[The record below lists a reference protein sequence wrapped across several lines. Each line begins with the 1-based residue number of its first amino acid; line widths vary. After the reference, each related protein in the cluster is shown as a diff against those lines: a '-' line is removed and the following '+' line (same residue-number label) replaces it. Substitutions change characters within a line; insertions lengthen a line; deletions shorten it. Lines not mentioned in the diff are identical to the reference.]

1 MARSFALALA
11 MSLAAVPSMAEAPPF
26 AASARVGDAELAS
39 MRGGFAVA
47 GGIDVAAAAQMD
59 AAVDGSLVLRTV
71 FRVDQ
76 AGATSLAVYAPLP
89 GQTGPAF
96 TAAPTGTTTT
106 SASAPVVIAAD
117 RAGGLTTLQPG
128 STTPVLVASSTVGN
142 ASVGLAPTGLAPLS
156 VPNGGLRTAAG
167 QLTVSPVPLGTQIA
181 LNGQMY
187 SVVQLVGQAF
197 QNVLT
202 NSGNNRAIDTATTIN
217 VDLRNTGA
225 TQAAAGAARIQG
237 ITSDLALRLVR

>member
-1 MARSFALALA
+1 MARPIALALA
-11 MSLAAVPSMAEAPPF
+11 MSLAALPSLAKAPPF
-26 AASARVGDAELAS
+26 AVRLRVKDAELAA

-47 GGIDVAAAAQMD
+47 GGIDVAAAVQMD
-59 AAVDGSLVLRTV
+59 AGVNGLLVLRTV

-89 GQTGPAF
+89 GQAAPAF
-96 TAAPTGTTTT
+96 TAAHTVTT
-106 SASAPVVIAAD
+106 SATVPVVITAD
-117 RAGGLTTLQPG
+117 RSGGVTTLWPG
-128 STTPVLVASSTVGN
+128 STTPALVASSTVGD
-142 ASVGLAPTGLAPLS
+142 ASVGVAPTGLAPLS
-156 VPNGGLRTAAG
+156 VPSTGLRTAGG
-167 QLTVSPVPLGTQIA
+167 QLTVSPVPTGTQIA

-217 VDLRNTGA
+217 VDLRNTSA
-225 TQAAAGAARIQG
+225 TQAAAGAARIAG

>member
-11 MSLAAVPSMAEAPPF
+11 MSLAALPSLADAPPF
-26 AASARVGDAELAS
+26 AANARVGDAELAS

-47 GGIDVAAAAQMD
+47 GGIDVAAAVQMD
-59 AAVDGSLVLRTV
+59 AGVDGSLVLRTV

-76 AGATSLAVYAPLP
+76 LGATSLAVYAPLP

-96 TAAPTGTTTT
+96 TATQTGTT

-128 STTPVLVASSTVGN
+128 STTPALVASSTVGN
-142 ASVGLAPTGLAPLS
+142 PAVGLAPAGLAPLS
-156 VPNGGLRTAAG
+156 VPGGGLQTAAG
-167 QLTVSPVPLGTQIA
+167 HLTVSAVPLGTQIA
-181 LNGQMY
+181 LNGQMF
-187 SVVQLVGQAF
+187 SVTQLVGQAF
-197 QNVLT
+197 RNVLT

-217 VDLRNTGA
+217 VDLRNTSA

-237 ITSDLALRLVR
+237 ITSDLALRLAR